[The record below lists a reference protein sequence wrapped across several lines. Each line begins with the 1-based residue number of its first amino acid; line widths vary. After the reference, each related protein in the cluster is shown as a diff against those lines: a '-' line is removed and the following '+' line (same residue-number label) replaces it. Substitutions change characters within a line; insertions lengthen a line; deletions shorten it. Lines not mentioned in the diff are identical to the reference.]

1 MAGLSTTR
9 RRSACTEV
17 RAMPGE
23 SQRRRQTV
31 FRKLVIE
38 LGAKLTTNA
47 GEMRVRAL
55 LTLLLASLS
64 ALWACTLP
72 HVSMAT
78 NPGVVAWVSNKDSDG
93 KVASQTTVPASLS
106 GEVAIAALEFP
117 CSKSLTATKRYVAS
131 SGDTFKCHRA
141 AWKPR

>member
-1 MAGLSTTR
+1 
-9 RRSACTEV
+9 
-17 RAMPGE
+17 MPGE

-55 LTLLLASLS
+55 LTLLLASLL

-78 NPGVVAWVSNKDSDG
+78 NPGVG
-93 KVASQTTVPASLS
+93 KQ
-106 GEVAIAALEFP
+106 
-117 CSKSLTATKRYVAS
+117 
-131 SGDTFKCHRA
+131 
-141 AWKPR
+141 